1 MRRVS
6 KKRASEKPEY
16 DKACEEIRNDPT
28 LRFCIFCLRP
38 VNLPG
43 EIHHLEGRDG
53 DLYAQKDNLFLSHHD
68 CHFHYHHSTVKT
80 LLTLSWYLN
89 FVRKLEKLNFRV
101 YMKEI
106 NRLDKS
112 EIDYKI

>member
-1 MRRVS
+1 MRKIS
-6 KKRASEKPEY
+6 KKRAKETPEY
-16 DKACEEIRNDPT
+16 NRVCKEIRDDPA

-53 DLYAQKDNLFLSHHD
+53 DLYAEKENLFLSHHD
-68 CHFHYHHSTVKT
+68 CHHHYHHSTVEV
-80 LLTLSWYLN
+80 LLRFNWYLN
-89 FVRKLEKLNFRV
+89 FVRRLEDINFRV
-101 YMKEI
+101 HMKEI

-112 EIDYKI
+112 NIEYKL